1 MCGNFGIIF
10 LDPRFR
16 DKVLPL
22 LREMIRIT
30 MMRGAQSAGI
40 ATYLRTASAANTR
53 ERLGFLS
60 RLGVRSRVV
69 NGKRTDLSALVMR
82 RLAWDLRR
90 AAAFHGVG
98 DAIEAPQVFQ
108 GHTRFATTSIS
119 NLDGCH
125 PHQWTPPSTRMAW
138 GYDSGSGAFV
148 GRRVNAEGF
157 ITHNG
162 DLDFFT
168 INGVCYEL
176 DQLQQLLPLL
186 LHHPLPSRVDS
197 ACVAGL
203 LELLRTKGLWMA
215 SVRYAH
221 LYAVLRTEGNLLK
234 QHSRRWLLSPTR
246 LKAIS
251 AVFEKAWAALL
262 ADEGSTHHHAA
273 ADEEASMRAP
283 QPPPLFAT
291 SEEATMIDY
300 LTPMLRRKL
309 ISAIGK
315 DGGPGRLGLQP
326 GDIEPL
332 VDEAISAFF
341 SNGLLIAGR
350 KILESAKGSFG
361 LVLSHSL
368 DANELLVAAR
378 GQSMSVAFYPE
389 LEMVLF
395 GSEAAATKAALRAAQ
410 EAAAAGGEATGD
422 APPPPTAEGMPS
434 GCYRLDLNDLYGE
447 VVRLQW
453 GGDELVAQMQ
463 HGATASV
470 LAMRYGGDR
479 SGALVVTTLAEGGQP
494 YEPPR
499 SASSTCAATASSSR
513 RRRRTT
519 ILWAPTCARS
529 RRCSNGCETT
539 GTRRAS
545 RSTG

>member
-162 DLDFFT
+162 DLDFFAVH
-168 INGVCYEL
+168 GVTYPLEEV
-176 DQLQQLLPLL
+176 QRLLAAL
-186 LHHPLPSRVDS
+186 LHHPLPSRRLGVRRRPPRAAAHQGALDGVG
-197 ACVAGL
+197 A
-203 LELLRTKGLWMA
+203 LRPPLRGA
-215 SVRYAH
+215 AH
-221 LYAVLRTEGNLLK
+221 RGQPAQAALAPLA
-234 QHSRRWLLSPTR
+234 LSPTR

-262 ADEGSTHHHAA
+262 ADEGSTHHRAA
-273 ADEEASMRAP
+273 ADEESCA
-283 QPPPLFAT
+283 
-291 SEEATMIDY
+291 
-300 LTPMLRRKL
+300 RR
-309 ISAIGK
+309 S
-315 DGGPGRLGLQP
+315 R
-326 GDIEPL
+326 
-332 VDEAISAFF
+332 
-341 SNGLLIAGR
+341 R
-350 KILESAKGSFG
+350 
-361 LVLSHSL
+361 
-368 DANELLVAAR
+368 R
-378 GQSMSVAFYPE
+378 
-389 LEMVLF
+389 
-395 GSEAAATKAALRAAQ
+395 
-410 EAAAAGGEATGD
+410 
-422 APPPPTAEGMPS
+422 
-434 GCYRLDLNDLYGE
+434 
-447 VVRLQW
+447 
-453 GGDELVAQMQ
+453 
-463 HGATASV
+463 
-470 LAMRYGGDR
+470 
-479 SGALVVTTLAEGGQP
+479 
-494 YEPPR
+494 
-499 SASSTCAATASSSR
+499 SSR
-513 RRRRTT
+513 RRRR
-519 ILWAPTCARS
+519 
-529 RRCSNGCETT
+529 RR
-539 GTRRAS
+539 
-545 RSTG
+545 